1 MPSSDDDIMLTDQ
14 ELRRRTRKRRRLIV
28 IAVVLV
34 LASVAAFFGARPA
47 SNATKAWQARRHAQR
62 AFAAIDSERWDE
74 ARNEAVAAYRLRQT
88 EPQAVRAV
96 ARFLS
101 RTRQPDALEVWTQLA
116 KIDKLTRD
124 DLRDEATIA
133 LMANEIARA
142 EPAVREL
149 LARKDAGPPE
159 WLLAAQLSINK
170 GAPGDAQTFLDRVL
184 IDSRATPREQ
194 LQASV
199 LQLTSAR
206 SGSSTPN
213 ERETAAWSR
222 LEKLSADKGA
232 VGLDA
237 LVVLSQ
243 RALSSSVSS
252 VNPVEAA
259 VPAAG
264 SKPIAGGTP
273 ATTATTQ
280 VDLANA
286 LEKHPLAKAQHKL
299 LALDLRM
306 HADESQRD
314 ALVVRAINHWKNADA
329 GGLSALATWVNGN

>member
-1 MPSSDDDIMLTDQ
+1 MPSSDDDIMLTDE

-28 IAVVLV
+28 IAIALV
-34 LASVAAFFGARPA
+34 LASAAAFFGARPA
-47 SNATKAWQARRHAQR
+47 SNATKAWQARCPAPR
-62 AFAAIDSERWDE
+62 AFAAIDSDRWDE

-243 RALSSSVSS
+243 RALSNQRSEVSEQRTEGGDQKS
-252 VNPVEAA
+252 ITN
-259 VPAAG
+259 
-264 SKPIAGGTP
+264 IA
-273 ATTATTQ
+273 
-280 VDLANA
+280 DA

-306 HADESQRD
+306 
-314 ALVVRAINHWKNADA
+314 
-329 GGLSALATWVNGN
+329 